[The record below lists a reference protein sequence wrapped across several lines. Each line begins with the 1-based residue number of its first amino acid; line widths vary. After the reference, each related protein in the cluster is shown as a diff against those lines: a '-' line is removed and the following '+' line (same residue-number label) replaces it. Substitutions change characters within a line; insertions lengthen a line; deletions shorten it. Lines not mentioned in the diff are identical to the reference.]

1 MRPIAILYENE
12 AWMAPLF
19 GALDGLG
26 APYERVF
33 LNELSFDPAG
43 PAPQWSLAVN
53 KVSPS
58 SYLRGH
64 ARSIAVARELLPLL
78 EQRGIPVVNGSR
90 AFALETSKARQLLL
104 LRQLGIRAPA
114 ARVITD
120 PAQAPSAARE
130 LRFPVIVKPNI
141 GGSGAHMRRFDS
153 PEELAAGVA
162 ELDLGPDGTGLVQ
175 EFLESQDGTT
185 RRVEFLGGEYL
196 YAIRIASEG
205 QDFNICPADICQV
218 QESSEFDNCVVDAP
232 TKRQLRIDAFD
243 APGPIVDDVLRIA
256 RVAGLDVGGVEYLV
270 AARDGLPYVYDI
282 NALSNFVTDAPSLV
296 GFDPHARF
304 AEWLVERARVG
315 KRETVLA

>member
-19 GALDGLG
+19 GALDDLG

-33 LNELSFDPAG
+33 LNDLSFDPAG
-43 PAPQWSLAVN
+43 PAPEWSLAVN

-78 EQRGIPVVNGSR
+78 EERGIPVVNGSR

-130 LRFPVIVKPNI
+130 LRFPVIVKPNV

-153 PEELAAGVA
+153 PEELKAGAA

-175 EFLESQDGTT
+175 EFLESEDGTS
-185 RRVEFLGGEYL
+185 RRVEILGGEYL

-205 QDFNICPADICQV
+205 QDFNLCPADICQV
-218 QESSEFDNCVVDAP
+218 QDSSKFDNCVVEAP
-232 TKRQLRIDAFD
+232 TKRQLRIDAFE
-243 APGPIVDDVLRIA
+243 APGQIVDDVLRIA

-304 AEWLVERARVG
+304 AQWLVDRARVG
-315 KRETVLA
+315 KRERVLA